1 MNNDIF
7 VYEDGTWSREP
18 PIRSR
23 YLVYKVGSNWSE
35 SDVDRLVIEEL
46 YPIAKNFFKDEE
58 SV

>member
-18 PIRSR
+18 PTRTR
-23 YLVYKVGSNWSE
+23 YLVYKIGRNWSE

-46 YPIAKNFFKDEE
+46 
-58 SV
+58 

>member
-23 YLVYKVGSNWSE
+23 YLVYKVGANWSK
-35 SDVDRLVIEEL
+35 SDIDRLVIEEL
-46 YPIAKNFFKDEE
+46 YPIARNFFNDEE

>member
-7 VYEDGTWSREP
+7 VYEDGTWSREAP
-18 PIRSR
+18 TRMR

-46 YPIAKNFFKDEE
+46 YPIAKNFFNDEE

>member
-1 MNNDIF
+1 MHNEIF

-18 PIRSR
+18 PTRMR
-23 YLVYKVGSNWSE
+23 YLVYKIGSNWSE

-46 YPIAKNFFKDEE
+46 YPIARNFFNDEE